1 VLQHQWAELSE
12 KCADLVDP
20 AIKYGG
26 GDEQIQSILAA
37 MSRLVADSEAL
48 DAQLQNAISREV
60 ESNPNGLPSADLVEL
75 RSQQDKLNMRT
86 SGLISD
92 ALKALQS
99 RRGQ

>member
-1 VLQHQWAELSE
+1 

-48 DAQLQNAISREV
+48 DAQLQNAISREL